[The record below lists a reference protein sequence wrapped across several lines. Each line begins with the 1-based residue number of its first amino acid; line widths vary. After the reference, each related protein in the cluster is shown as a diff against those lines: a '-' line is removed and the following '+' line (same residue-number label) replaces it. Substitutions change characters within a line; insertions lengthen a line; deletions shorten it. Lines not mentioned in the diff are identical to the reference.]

1 MSITLKANVSMELK
15 YVITTEIVKAFSEFV
30 STLDTSLSTNKF
42 LVDTLND
49 KGPEEAMKR
58 LLTAGIRATIKN
70 NLKDQGLTVSPAKV
84 TFHD

>member
-15 YVITTEIVKAFSEFV
+15 YVITTEQVKEFSEFV
-30 STLDTSLSTNKF
+30 STLDPSMGNNKF
-42 LVDTLND
+42 LVDTFNE

-58 LLTAGIRATIKN
+58 LLTAGIRATIKDN
-70 NLKDQGLTVSPAKV
+70 MKEDGVTVSPAKV

>member
-15 YVITTEIVKAFSEFV
+15 YVITTEEVKAFYKFV
-30 STLDTSLSTNKF
+30 STLDNSNGNNKF
-42 LVDTLND
+42 IVDTFNE

-58 LLTAGIRATIKN
+58 LLTVGIRATIKDKI
-70 NLKDQGLTVSPAKV
+70 KDQGVTVSPAKV